1 MFQLKQSIWG
11 AYVPD
16 EKVQIS
22 PVQKYWPYLLETLKR
37 IPEKI

>member
-16 EKVQIS
+16 EKVLIS
-22 PVQKYWPYLLETLKR
+22 SVQKYLPFLLEILKR